1 MKRAALFFVLASAA
15 VISAAGDTLS
25 VEIQGARFRPA
36 DSAFREIYG
45 SGTAFGVQ
53 FDLAIWAGMGF
64 WASGGRFK
72 KDGELTLTGETT
84 SITLTPLAAGVRY
97 ALGTRGLKTYVGLG
111 IVFIR
116 YRERSPLGEVDEG
129 DFGFVGQAGFLI
141 GLVGPLFADLQAR
154 YTKCVAEPA
163 GVKADL
169 GGFQAGLGLGLRF

>member
-1 MKRAALFFVLASAA
+1 MKRAILALLLAS
-15 VISAAGDTLS
+15 VAAGAAAADTIA
-25 VEIQGARFRPA
+25 VEIQAARFRPA
-36 DSAFREIYG
+36 DAAFREVYG
-45 SGTAFGVQ
+45 SGPVFGVQ
-53 FDLAIWAGMGF
+53 VDLPLRGGLGF
-64 WASGGRFK
+64 WATAGRFK
-72 KDGELTLTGETT
+72 KEGELTLTDETT
-84 SITLTPLAAGVRY
+84 TITLTPLAIGARY

-111 IVFIR
+111 IIFIR
-116 YRERSPLGEVDEG
+116 YREESPLGKVDEG

>member
-1 MKRAALFFVLASAA
+1 MKRAVLFFVLASAA
-15 VISAAGDTLS
+15 VIPAAADTVA

-45 SGTAFGVQ
+45 SGAAFGVQ
-53 FDLAIWAGMGF
+53 FDLKIWGGLGF
-64 WASGGRFK
+64 WATGGRFK
-72 KDGELTLTGETT
+72 RDGALTLTGETT
-84 SITLTPLAAGVRY
+84 TITLTPLAAGVRY
-97 ALGTRGLKTYVGLG
+97 ALGTRGLTTYIGLG
-111 IVFIR
+111 FGFVR
-116 YRERSPLGEVDEG
+116 YREESPLGKVDEG